1 MKKHRKDQQEVDEKW
16 AQIEGYELDK
26 LRAEMEAKKQER
38 INGRLQSRFRQVML
52 DWGVLRFPHGKEL
65 SSMREGD
72 VIVVKYGDY
81 TRWLNAEAM
90 IDAADA
96 KQEDRYFESFPEEKV
111 KADAR
116 HARWM
121 SETREMLR
129 LVDKRI

>member
-1 MKKHRKDQQEVDEKW
+1 MKRNKQQQEVDAKW

-26 LRAEMEAKKQER
+26 LRAEMETKKQIR
-38 INGRLQSRFRQVML
+38 INGKLQSRFRQVML

-65 SSMREGD
+65 NSMREGD
-72 VIVVKYGDY
+72 VVVVKYGDY

-96 KQEDRYFESFPEEKV
+96 KQEDRYFESFPEERA

-129 LVDKRI
+129 LVDKRV